1 MILKREFLITMG
13 QLNKNGRDE
22 MDHLAYKLY
31 DTPGK
36 QLAYN
41 TLRKIF
47 KEPEHQYDIV
57 EDYCYGD
64 IKKTE
69 TKTKILTYIEVEC
82 RTGWQ
87 HKKNMINGFDDTNI
101 TLKNGVK
108 KLQDSGVRGFCISL
122 SMDDLGTPFAT
133 EFYITK
139 LSDLQHIGP
148 SPNKRNQDEKFFKLL
163 NHQVVKWVYDFELEK
178 YVKQNKYKPRD
189 YKEVKSNDYTN

>member
-22 MDHLAYKLY
+22 MDHIAYKLY

-47 KEPEHQYDIV
+47 KEPEYQYDIV

-64 IKKTE
+64 IKLIK
-69 TKTKILTYIEVEC
+69 TKTDMLLYVEAEC
-82 RTGWQ
+82 RNPDQ
-87 HKKNMINGFDDTNI
+87 HKKNMLSEYADTNI

-108 KLQDSGVRGFCISL
+108 KLQESGVRGFCISL
-122 SMDDLGTPFAT
+122 SMDDLGKPFAT

-139 LSDLQHIGP
+139 LSDLQHTGP
-148 SPNKRNQDEKFFKLL
+148 SPNKRNQNEKFFKLL
-163 NHQVVKWVYDFELEK
+163 NHQVVKWVYNFELEK

-189 YKEVKSNDYTN
+189 YKVTIENDYTN

>member
-1 MILKREFLITMG
+1 MG

-22 MDHLAYKLY
+22 MDHEAYILY

-36 QLAYN
+36 LLAYN

-47 KEPEHQYDIV
+47 KESEYHYDIV

-64 IKKTE
+64 IKLTQKKTQMVIYVE
-69 TKTKILTYIEVEC
+69 TEC

-87 HKKNMINGFDDTNI
+87 HKKNMQEGFPDTNI

-108 KLQDSGVRGFCISL
+108 KLQESGVKGFCISL
-122 SMDDLGTPFAT
+122 SMDDLGKPFAT

-139 LSDLQHIGP
+139 LSDLQYKGP
-148 SPNKRNQDEKFFKLL
+148 SPNKRNKDENFFKLL
-163 NHQVVKWVYDFELEK
+163 NHQVVKWVYDKNLDK
-178 YVKQNKYKPRD
+178 YVKLNEYKPRD
-189 YKEVKSNDYTN
+189 YKQDEYQIDHTN